1 MEDLLRVTDVTQIR
15 AKGLPAAAAEEI
27 REVLRRHGSQEI
39 EIGNP
44 RTTLEDLFLDVVRDT
59 EARPGR
65 RARQG

>member
-1 MEDLLRVTDVTQIR
+1 
-15 AKGLPAAAAEEI
+15 
-27 REVLRRHGSQEI
+27 VLERHGAVGI

-65 RARQG
+65 RARRGADSPAAE

>member
-1 MEDLLRVTDVTQIR
+1 MRLCCDARLARELL
-15 AKGLPAAAAEEI
+15 GW
-27 REVLRRHGSQEI
+27 S
-39 EIGNP
+39 P